1 MPSPD
6 LVTASAAMALVITSK
21 SFCFVAGRPCSA
33 GDIEQLLAAII
44 GLGLLVWVT
53 QGAKGKPLAEQPG
66 ALLRGLRDVEF
77 LIPVPF
83 VLWYDSLH
91 PNVTV
96 RIIAIAL
103 VLTEVQD
110 VVRRRQAQRTTPGR
124 PKKPISAMKAAEGY
138 RVIVDP
144 RKDGGYVGWSVE
156 DDNLKVA
163 APSLLGIDEA
173 TRNYIREGLGGG
185 PPLELTLGY
194 VWDDAERAAPEA
206 SVDIQIDGSS
216 RPPKSLYLEVR
227 ESEGNG
233 YVAEGKPDLRISAPT
248 LDELAPA
255 ARAEIGRRWHYAS
268 RRDMP
273 KVTFAW
279 VRKAQV

>member
-1 MPSPD
+1 M
-6 LVTASAAMALVITSK
+6 TLVITSK

-53 QGAKGKPLAEQPG
+53 QAAKGKPLAEQPG
-66 ALLRGLRDVEF
+66 ALLRGLRDVAF

-96 RIIAIAL
+96 RIFAIAL

-110 VVRRRQAQRTTPGR
+110 IVRRRHAQRTREGK
-124 PKKPISAMKAAEGY
+124 PKKPISARKAAEGY
-138 RVIVDP
+138 SLIVDP
-144 RKDGGYVGWSVE
+144 RRDGGYLGWSVE

-173 TRNYIREGLGGG
+173 TRSYIREGLGGG
-185 PPLELTLGY
+185 SPLELTLAY
-194 VWDDAERAAPEA
+194 VWDDAERATPAA
-206 SVDIQIDGSS
+206 SADIQIVASS

-255 ARAEIGRRWHYAS
+255 ARAEIGRRWRNAS
-268 RRDMP
+268 RKDMP

-279 VRKAQV
+279 VRKTQV

>member
-1 MPSPD
+1 
-6 LVTASAAMALVITSK
+6 MALVITSK
-21 SFCFVAGRPCSA
+21 SFCFVAGRPCST

-53 QGAKGKPLAEQPG
+53 QDAKGKPLAEQLG

-83 VLWYDSLH
+83 ALWYDSLH

-96 RIIAIAL
+96 RVFAIAL

-138 RVIVDP
+138 SLIVDP

-185 PPLELTLGY
+185 PPLELTLGTSGTMPSGQRPRRRPIFRLGG
-194 VWDDAERAAPEA
+194 RAVRQRA
-206 SVDIQIDGSS
+206 STSRFASQRARATSPRGSRTFGYRRRRLTS
-216 RPPKSLYLEVR
+216 WHPQPGPKSAVGGIMR
-227 ESEGNG
+227 P
-233 YVAEGKPDLRISAPT
+233 AETCPR
-248 LDELAPA
+248 
-255 ARAEIGRRWHYAS
+255 S
-268 RRDMP
+268 RSRGCA
-273 KVTFAW
+273 K
-279 VRKAQV
+279 RKSDR